1 MNLLVCTRSP
11 VSPFRALGSGL
22 RAWPLFAQEA
32 AEESLK
38 SLMIT
43 TDDEGDGGVEDV
55 EDDGDYEDDKDDE
68 ERVDDDCHKAQNHDD
83 MDDYTDGPDSGHQ
96 LRITCLNPYQ
106 LANPDLAIT
115 LLEGFRV

>member
-1 MNLLVCTRSP
+1 M
-11 VSPFRALGSGL
+11 
-22 RAWPLFAQEA
+22 
-32 AEESLK
+32 
-38 SLMIT
+38 M
-43 TDDEGDGGVEDV
+43 GGVEDV

-83 MDDYTDGPDSGHQ
+83 MGDYTDGPDNGHQ
-96 LRITCLNPYQ
+96 LRITCLDTYQ